1 MNDSLLAM
9 PESRECGRRRVAA
22 AVSAASHSRCHADLP
37 SHLNTAASTRATL
50 SRIQYAELAN
60 RAGDRIG
67 GDASCNKRTL
77 LEKWKLNLNFKFRA
91 AQRRSVKHNGNNC
104 AIGIDKWNA

>member
-9 PESRECGRRRVAA
+9 SESRECGRRRVAA

-60 RAGDRIG
+60 RAGNPP
-67 GDASCNKRTL
+67 S
-77 LEKWKLNLNFKFRA
+77 FRKGTCILTSN
-91 AQRRSVKHNGNNC
+91 REPRSVVV
-104 AIGIDKWNA
+104 